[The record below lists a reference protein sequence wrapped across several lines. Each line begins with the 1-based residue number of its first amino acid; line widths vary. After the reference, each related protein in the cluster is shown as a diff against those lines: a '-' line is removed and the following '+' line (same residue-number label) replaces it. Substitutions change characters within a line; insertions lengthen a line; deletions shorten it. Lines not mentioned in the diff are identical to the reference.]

1 MTGRWLPRLLCAAV
15 LGVLPLKLQAQV
27 SLPLPADARQTSS
40 RATDYQSHTLA
51 VGPWADGRLTSIT
64 LKGAVEE
71 TAWQVPGRGDNTLV
85 FLETLAKGMA
95 DQDFQPI
102 FLCETD
108 ACGGFDFR
116 YAIGLLPEPG
126 MHVDLGDFRYGAFVR
141 GKGAD
146 ADYAA
151 LTVSRAGDTAF
162 VQLTLIGNAARQ
174 APNAPAPP
182 EPATAEVPKAPAAA
196 DASPDLTRDGHM
208 VLEDLS
214 FASGSAELGAGP
226 YPSLSALA
234 TYLNNHPDHRIVVV
248 GHTDASGAL
257 EANIALSKRRAES
270 VVARLV
276 SDHGA
281 DAARL
286 SAEGVGYLSPRDTNL
301 TDAGRQKNRRV
312 EAVLASTR

>member
-1 MTGRWLPRLLCAAV
+1 MTARWLLGLLCAAT
-15 LGVLPLKLQAQV
+15 LGLLPLSVQAQV
-27 SLPLPADARQTSS
+27 SLPLPPEARKTSS
-40 RATDYQSHTLA
+40 RATDYQSHALA
-51 VGPWADGRLTSIT
+51 VGPWTDGRLTSVM

-71 TAWQVPGRGDNTLV
+71 TAWQVPGRGHNTLT

-95 DQDFQPI
+95 DQGFQPI
-102 FLCETD
+102 YLCETD

-151 LTVSRAGDTAF
+151 LTVSRAGTTAF

-174 APNAPAPP
+174 A
-182 EPATAEVPKAPAAA
+182 TEVPSPPLPSPIQPPDAPNSA
-196 DASPDLTRDGHM
+196 DLQPDLERYGHM

-214 FASGSAELGAGP
+214 FASGSAELGAGSFQ
-226 YPSLSALA
+226 SLTTLA
-234 TYLNNHPDHRIVVV
+234 AYLSEHPGHRIVIV

-257 EANIALSKRRAES
+257 AANIALSKRRAES

-276 SDHGA
+276 SKFGA
-281 DAARL
+281 DPDRL

-301 TDAGRQKNRRV
+301 SEAGRQKNRRV